1 MKRKL
6 LQLSLLTIVFG
17 LTGLIVASGYVA
29 SDQPAS
35 SKSKKGN
42 AGAMEYLHQIR
53 SNQITG
59 EINSNDVLKAREQ
72 AEKDHLKSGSVL
84 GLEWNF
90 VGPDNAPG
98 RVRAMIFDKQDATAK
113 TIIAA
118 GITGGLWKTTN
129 LGATWNKINTAN
141 QNLYVSCLA
150 QTADGTIYAGTG
162 EYFCTEEETYTGG
175 LVGQGLF
182 KSTNGVD
189 FSVISGTEPQI
200 TTNNDTVEW
209 AYINKIAVDK
219 NSGRVYVA
227 TNAGLWYSNDG
238 NNNWAKLNK
247 YYLDTMTYNVTLSV
261 DSTVMCDSYEVVGN
275 NIIMQNPQY
284 NQAQVDT
291 TSYTKEN
298 QAPLRTVM
306 EFGKINCSDVEI
318 GADGTVVAT
327 FGDMVYIADGS
338 DNMVFTNK
346 SGTPA
351 NPVLITREDRDFTT
365 TLIAVDTI
373 GTSASRTIT
382 FNQITDYVPDPA
394 LGRTSPLANNPGRA
408 NVAFAPS
415 DETGNIIYAVS
426 TQAGFLYN
434 VYISEDKGETWEI
447 ILPGGSTT
455 LRPFNGTACFNN
467 TFVVFPNDPYKV
479 LLGGLTMWLGQR
491 IAGTSGFFD
500 WGLGPVTAYLPVG
513 HHLYEFQP
521 GTNNKIAVTT
531 NNGIYY
537 GTVEAGSNDFIG
549 INRNFAIT
557 QSYTVGVGGI
567 KRKFITGV
575 QGDGTWFVNGLGNT
589 TQYGYPIDFGD
600 GGSCAISVINPDA
613 FFYSNST
620 GVIQRS
626 DDEGQNTSFNFAAPT
641 SNLFIT
647 PVALWESFESENSRD
662 SITFKALQT
671 YYQGDVLLCRSDNAG
686 FGLDA
691 GYPFNYVLEQ
701 DSLVAGDS
709 LRIKDIIQSKLFVAT
724 HNAVYMTKDAV
735 KFDKDTEWWQI
746 STVAT
751 ANGSP
756 SCMAYS
762 KDADQLYIGTQTGV
776 IMRIA
781 NIAFAYDYDRADV
794 ASPYCII
801 STDIIQIPEFTGR
814 FITSIS
820 VDPNNENHLIVT
832 LGNYG
837 NQGYVYRTTNALASP
852 ASDIVFTDITS
863 NLPKMPVYSSMIE
876 MNNSSI
882 ALIGTEYGVYTTS
895 DLSNPSLTWTAENNG
910 VGMIP
915 VFQIKQQI
923 IYKNEIVIPSEDPTT
938 PPLVYPKVDNW
949 GTIYIATYGRG
960 VFRDDTYEI
969 VGITD
974 PKTSGNSVYKMLSVY
989 PNPVNNEITC
999 SFELFHG
1006 GDLTLMVYSSDG
1018 RLMKEYH
1025 AGMFA
1030 AGKHTIRLDCSDL
1043 INGVYI
1049 VKVKTGEESFTSKM
1063 IVQ

>member
-1 MKRKL
+1 
-6 LQLSLLTIVFG
+6 
-17 LTGLIVASGYVA
+17 
-29 SDQPAS
+29 
-35 SKSKKGN
+35 
-42 AGAMEYLHQIR
+42 
-53 SNQITG
+53 
-59 EINSNDVLKAREQ
+59 
-72 AEKDHLKSGSVL
+72 
-84 GLEWNF
+84 
-90 VGPDNAPG
+90 
-98 RVRAMIFDKQDATAK
+98 
-113 TIIAA
+113 
-118 GITGGLWKTTN
+118 
-129 LGATWNKINTAN
+129 
-141 QNLYVSCLA
+141 
-150 QTADGTIYAGTG
+150 
-162 EYFCTEEETYTGG
+162 
-175 LVGQGLF
+175 
-182 KSTNGVD
+182 
-189 FSVISGTEPQI
+189 
-200 TTNNDTVEW
+200 
-209 AYINKIAVDK
+209 
-219 NSGRVYVA
+219 
-227 TNAGLWYSNDG
+227 
-238 NNNWAKLNK
+238 
-247 YYLDTMTYNVTLSV
+247 
-261 DSTVMCDSYEVVGN
+261 
-275 NIIMQNPQY
+275 
-284 NQAQVDT
+284 
-291 TSYTKEN
+291 
-298 QAPLRTVM
+298 
-306 EFGKINCSDVEI
+306 
-318 GADGTVVAT
+318 
-327 FGDMVYIADGS
+327 
-338 DNMVFTNK
+338 
-346 SGTPA
+346 
-351 NPVLITREDRDFTT
+351 
-365 TLIAVDTI
+365 
-373 GTSASRTIT
+373 
-382 FNQITDYVPDPA
+382 
-394 LGRTSPLANNPGRA
+394 
-408 NVAFAPS
+408 
-415 DETGNIIYAVS
+415 
-426 TQAGFLYN
+426 
-434 VYISEDKGETWEI
+434 
-447 ILPGGSTT
+447 
-455 LRPFNGTACFNN
+455 
-467 TFVVFPNDPYKV
+467 
-479 LLGGLTMWLGQR
+479 
-491 IAGTSGFFD
+491 
-500 WGLGPVTAYLPVG
+500 
-513 HHLYEFQP
+513 
-521 GTNNKIAVTT
+521 
-531 NNGIYY
+531 
-537 GTVEAGSNDFIG
+537 
-549 INRNFAIT
+549 
-557 QSYTVGVGGI
+557 
-567 KRKFITGV
+567 GV

-620 GVIQRS
+620 GVIERS
-626 DDEGQNTSFNFAAPT
+626 DDEGQNTSFNFAGPT

-647 PVALWESFESENSRD
+647 PAALWESFESENSRD

-746 STVAT
+746 ATVAT

-762 KDADQLYIGTQTGV
+762 KDADHLFIGTQTGI

-781 NIAFAYDYDRADV
+781 NIALAYNYDRADV

-814 FITSIS
+814 FITSVS

-863 NLPKMPVYSSMIE
+863 NLPKMPVYSSLIE

-895 DLSNPSLTWTAENNG
+895 DLSNPSLTWMAENNG

-969 VGITD
+969 VGIND
-974 PKTSGNSVYKMLSVY
+974 PETSGNTVYKTLSVY
-989 PNPVNNEITC
+989 PNPVNNETTC
-999 SFELFHG
+999 SFELFQG
-1006 GDLTLMVYSSDG
+1006 GDLTLLVYSSDG
-1018 RLMKEYH
+1018 RLVKEYN
-1025 AGMFA
+1025 AGMVA
-1030 AGKHTIRLDCSDL
+1030 AGKQTIRLDCSEL